1 MAITNL
7 FNLKP
12 VDPDTTVQ
20 KNFLGDDDHP
30 AYSDAQISEA
40 MVAEAINKIA
50 ASPYW
55 SQSAIIITWDDSEG
69 DYDHVQPPLRTYG
82 PDNSSDHA
90 MGRAFPS
97 W

>member
-1 MAITNL
+1 
-7 FNLKP
+7 
-12 VDPDTTVQ
+12 VQ

-50 ASPYW
+50 NSPYW
-55 SQSAIIITWDDSEG
+55 SQCAIIITWDDSEG

-82 PDNSSDHA
+82 
-90 MGRAFPS
+90 RIIL
-97 W
+97 